1 MPLLN
6 WVFEEMKVKYRDRR
20 VPAKILKLVE
30 DKVAKASK
38 FAAAPVATDRAESKK
53 RKETDGPKAIA

>member
-1 MPLLN
+1 MPRLN
-6 WVFEEMKVKYRDRR
+6 RVFKEIKVKYGDHR
-20 VPAKILKLVE
+20 VPKKILKLVE
-30 DKVAKASK
+30 DKMVKASK